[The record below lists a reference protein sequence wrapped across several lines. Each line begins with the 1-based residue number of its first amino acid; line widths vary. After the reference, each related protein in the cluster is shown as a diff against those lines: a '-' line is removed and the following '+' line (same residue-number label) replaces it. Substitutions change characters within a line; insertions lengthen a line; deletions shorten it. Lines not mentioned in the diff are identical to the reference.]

1 MNLLIFGF
9 SNKPQWVKMNVI
21 ETETA
26 HTHSSKPSQI
36 DIEEGRKGISTKS
49 VELNAENETEKK

>member
-1 MNLLIFGF
+1 
-9 SNKPQWVKMNVI
+9 MNVI
-21 ETETA
+21 ETEKA

>member
-1 MNLLIFGF
+1 MSKNECDRNRKG
-9 SNKPQWVKMNVI
+9 
-21 ETETA
+21 T